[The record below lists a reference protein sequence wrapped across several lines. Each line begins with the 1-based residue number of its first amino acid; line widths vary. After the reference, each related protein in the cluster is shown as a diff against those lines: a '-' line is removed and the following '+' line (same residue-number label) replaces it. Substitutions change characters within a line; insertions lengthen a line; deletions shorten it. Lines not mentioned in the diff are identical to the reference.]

1 MRFKKL
7 IPSPALQPYVKYFW
21 LLDVD
26 ENDIPF
32 SQLLIPFGWFELIF
46 NLKNAPEMRIDGDY
60 TATAQSQSLYAGQFT
75 NPFLLNYTKPFY
87 SVGISLQP
95 WTGNLLFNV
104 PANYFTDCLTD
115 FNDLD
120 NNLALR
126 EQLFYAKNE
135 TEIIS
140 LFENYLLEKLKHYQ
154 VDSVSADI
162 AKAILKNPSVN
173 EYKEIISTIGFS
185 RRRIEQRFLESTG
198 LPMGGFVR
206 KIRFQNAVNILR
218 DKPSTS
224 LTQIGL
230 EAGYYDQSHFVREF
244 KKFSS
249 VTPKE
254 FIIQHSDT
262 SSNVSELMM
271 A

>member
-1 MRFKKL
+1 MQFKKI
-7 IPSPALQPYVKYFW
+7 IPSAALQPYVKYFW

-46 NLKNAPEMRIDGDY
+46 NLRNAPEMRIDGDY
-60 TATAQSQSLYAGQFT
+60 KAIAQSESLYAGQFT
-75 NPFLLNYTKPFY
+75 KPFLLNYTKPFY

-95 WTGNLLFNV
+95 WTGNLLFNS
-104 PANYFTDCLTD
+104 PAYCFTDCLTD

-120 NNLALR
+120 NNLELR
-126 EQLFYAKNE
+126 EQLLNAKGE
-135 TEIIS
+135 TEIIL

-154 VDSVSADI
+154 VDAISADI

-173 EYKEIISTIGFS
+173 QYKEIVSTVGFT
-185 RRRIEQRFLESTG
+185 RRRIEQRFIESTG
-198 LPMGGFVR
+198 LSMGCFVR
-206 KIRFQNAVNILR
+206 KIRFQKAVNILR
-218 DKPSTS
+218 DNTTLS

-230 EAGYYDQSHFVREF
+230 NAGYYDQSHFIREF
-244 KKFSS
+244 KDFSS

-254 FIIQHSDT
+254 FSKLNSQT
-262 SSNVSELMM
+262 NSNVSELMM